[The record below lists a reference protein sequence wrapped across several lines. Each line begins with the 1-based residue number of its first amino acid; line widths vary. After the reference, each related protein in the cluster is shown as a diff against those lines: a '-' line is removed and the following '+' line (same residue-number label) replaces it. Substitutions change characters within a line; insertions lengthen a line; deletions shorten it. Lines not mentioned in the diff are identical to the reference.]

1 MGVYLQR
8 IEDIMILSWSNRV
21 MTPRLDINFAAAP
34 ALRILVPKNILMAF
48 HVTHYLC
55 LARSAA
61 VTATTS
67 SYHSLTNPR
76 WTVFNAVSLFVAAAH
91 SERISS
97 EYQLITDSE
106 RDETLL
112 FRVISA
118 LDASLAAFT
127 FLGLSC
133 TALGLSANRWSAFS
147 FVIYL
152 FSFLLS
158 RSGSW
163 QGLELSRFCP
173 LFWPWCMLAAV
184 CFCVADWLMFLR
196 GWVDPPHT
204 WHQCF

>member
-1 MGVYLQR
+1 
-8 IEDIMILSWSNRV
+8 
-21 MTPRLDINFAAAP
+21 MTPRLDINFATAP

-48 HVTHYLC
+48 HVTRYLC

-61 VTATTS
+61 VTATHLLLS
-67 SYHSLTNPR
+67 QSDKSPLNSVQRRSLLVT
-76 WTVFNAVSLFVAAAH
+76 AAH

-147 FVIYL
+147 FL
-152 FSFLLS
+152 GGGFCFFLT
-158 RSGSW
+158 
-163 QGLELSRFCP
+163 Q
-173 LFWPWCMLAAV
+173 
-184 CFCVADWLMFLR
+184 
-196 GWVDPPHT
+196 
-204 WHQCF
+204 